1 MKKNYLIIFIFLF
14 FIPFANLRSQSISQE
29 VAMGMDYRGVIQ
41 ISVFPDR
48 GRHALEGAS
57 VLLIDAKDTLGAV
70 TDASGGVYFINKY
83 SKRDSISAVISFL
96 GFKEKKITFPPSRSY
111 HLVNL
116 EEEPLEMNALIFTE
130 KTVAVVVKGDTT
142 IFDAAAFP
150 SMKGTSLNDLLA
162 KLPGVSVKNG
172 AVYAGGQPVRKILIN
187 GNMMFGN
194 NVKAALDL
202 VESENVKEVKVFDEY
217 ARDRMLEADTL
228 GAKERVMDVVTKEP
242 LKSINSLSLYASAG
256 AEAASETSPNPEF
269 AGTVGVGVDKFG
281 IDSPMMSASLSFGKN
296 DEDARASEIR
306 GSYTTG
312 IGKHRRY
319 NLMSD
324 LSFDFGKK
332 RSASSTFSEYRDLSG
347 NKTEERSSS
356 VSSDFSIGYSL
367 GFTKSFGEK
376 ASINSLIQLDY
387 SRRNSDDVNENS
399 SIIGGENLFTN
410 ILRSKKIDVLNPRIE
425 VGYYNM
431 LNEKGRVFSLSG
443 SSSFNLEQGRGGIV
457 DVHPLSSF
465 KQNLADTS
473 KSRVYDFSL
482 GAQYSEP
489 LVGKLSLVGEYK
501 INAEYRRFKSVYW
514 DNIKSKFDEV
524 KGRSQNDFKVENKA
538 GAGLKISLKYFS
550 FNLLGFVKS
559 ISQSQNDLRL
569 AEVEASKRFWR
580 FSPDLIISYRNPK
593 CDFNLR
599 YSESEALPAPF
610 QLSGRIDDL
619 NPVFLN
625 AGNPDLKISVVR
637 HVITSFNLNFPVSAL
652 TLSLSSG
659 YQNIS
664 NIIARSVTVFSADTP
679 LPKYN
684 NYMAKAGSQLS
695 IPINISGAS
704 NFNASFGLNKIL
716 TRLKTKIDASVSF
729 NGRKSPFY
737 LNEQEKYNKALIW
750 EGRLGLD
757 GFAWKQFNWSIYSSI
772 AHTDEYVEEN
782 KFSNSIRYGF
792 RAAGR
797 IFLWERLKINPV
809 FHYIKSDFDRDD
821 LDYSRYML
829 NADISYVFGKRS
841 QAEIGV
847 FGTNLLNDVN
857 NKKSYLT
864 EQLFRTEIRND
875 YLGRIVGVR
884 FSYKFK

>member
-1 MKKNYLIIFIFLF
+1 MKELYLIITIFLF
-14 FIPFANLRSQSISQE
+14 FIPFANLSSQSISQE
-29 VAMGMDYRGVIQ
+29 VAVGMNYRGVIN
-41 ISVFPDR
+41 ITVFSGR
-48 GRHALEGAS
+48 GQQALEGAS

-83 SKRDSISAVISFL
+83 SKRDSISALVSFL
-96 GFKEKKITFPPSRSY
+96 GFKDKKITFPPSRSY
-111 HLVNL
+111 HMVHL

-142 IFDAAAFP
+142 IFDASAFP
-150 SMKGTSLNDLLA
+150 SMKGGSLNDLLA

-228 GAKERVMDVVTKEP
+228 GAKERVVDVVTKEP

-269 AGTVGVGVDKFG
+269 AGTFGAGVDKFG

-296 DEDARASEIR
+296 NEDARASKIR
-306 GSYTTG
+306 GFYMTG

-319 NLMSD
+319 NLLSN

-347 NKTEERSSS
+347 NKAEERSSS

-367 GFTKSFGEK
+367 GFAKSFGEK

-410 ILRSKKIDVLNPRIE
+410 ILRSNKIDVLNPRID
-425 VGYYNM
+425 VDYHNM

-443 SSSFNLEQGRGGIV
+443 KSSFNLEQGRGGIV

-473 KSRVYDFSL
+473 KNRVYDFSL

-501 INAEYRRFKSVYW
+501 INAEYRRFKSIYW
-514 DNIKSKFDEV
+514 DNIASKFDEV
-524 KGRSQNDFKVENKA
+524 KGRSQNGFKVENKA
-538 GAGLKISLKYFS
+538 GAGVKFSIKYFN
-550 FNLLGFVKS
+550 FNLFGFVKS

-599 YSESEALPAPF
+599 YSESETLPAPF

-619 NPVFLN
+619 NPVFLT
-625 AGNPDLKISVVR
+625 AGNPDLKISVARNVQ
-637 HVITSFNLNFPVSAL
+637 SSLNFNIPTSAL
-652 TLSLSSG
+652 TFSLSSN

-664 NIIARSVTVFSADTP
+664 DIIANSVTVFSVDTP

-684 NYMAKAGSQLS
+684 NYLAKAGSQLS
-695 IPINISGAS
+695 RPINISSAS
-704 NFNASFGLNKIL
+704 NFDASFGINKIL
-716 TRLKTKIDASVSF
+716 GRLKTKIDASVSF
-729 NGRKSPFY
+729 NERKTPFY
-737 LNEQEKYNKALIW
+737 LNEQEKYNKVLIW
-750 EGRLGLD
+750 EGKLGLD
-757 GFAWKQFNWSIYSSI
+757 GFAWKQFNWGIFSSI

-782 KFSNSIRYGF
+782 KFSNNIRYVL
-792 RAAGR
+792 RADGQ
-797 IFLWERLKINPV
+797 IFLWEHLKINPV
-809 FHYIKSDFDRDD
+809 FHYVKCDFDRDD
-821 LDYSRYML
+821 LDYARYML
-829 NADISYVFGKRS
+829 NADVSYVFGKKS

-847 FGTNLLNDVN
+847 FGKNLLNDVN
-857 NKKSYLT
+857 NKTSSLS
-864 EQLFRTEIRND
+864 EQLFRTQIRND
-875 YLGRIVGVR
+875 YLGRIVGVK